1 MAWNFEI
8 SWVLGKAIPT
18 PDTTS
23 RQQQATTGTD
33 DDLPA
38 APAALRL
45 DKEASPDL
53 AGDEEFAAYGRLK
66 AGEINA
72 VTWERVQRKRG
83 ETER

>member
-53 AGDEEFAAYGRLK
+53 AGDEEFAAVAR
-66 AGEINA
+66 AA
-72 VTWERVQRKRG
+72 VVLSPRSVRCDPWSHGART
-83 ETER
+83 